1 MDVRVEMCVTCG
13 RPIGGRY
20 CADCGEQA
28 PHEHSYSLR
37 HFFEDAL
44 ENLIHLDGRVFRSF
58 RALLVAPGQLPSD
71 FLRGRRK
78 PYMGPVHMFLVA
90 NLIYFILQPFS
101 GFVPFT
107 TPLDVQTRAFV
118 WSGLANRMVS
128 ARLESRS
135 LSREDYRHRFN
146 ETAHLQGKTLVII
159 MVPLFAVAAW
169 VMYRRARPFFVEH
182 LVFSFYAFAFL
193 LLWIG
198 LTAVLETR
206 LIAVSVHH
214 GYRPS
219 GSLIELGSSA
229 ATLVPF
235 AVYLYLA
242 SRRAYRERVGLTVL
256 KTASLAAWLIAV
268 VMAYRMILFF
278 TTFFAT

>member
-1 MDVRVEMCVTCG
+1 MDVRVETCVTCS
-13 RPIGGRY
+13 RPVAGRY
-20 CADCGEQA
+20 CSDCGEQA

-37 HFFEDAL
+37 HFFEEAL

-58 RALLVAPGQLPSD
+58 RALLLAPGQLPSD

-78 PYMGPVHMFLVA
+78 PYMGPVHIFLVA

-107 TPLDVQTRAFV
+107 TPLDIQTRAFV

-135 LSREDYRHRFN
+135 LKREDYRHTFD

-159 MVPLFAVAAW
+159 MVPLFALAAW
-169 VMYRRARPFFVEH
+169 AMYRRARPFFVEH
-182 LVFSFYAFAFL
+182 LVFAFYAFAFL
-193 LLWIG
+193 LIWIG
-198 LTAVLETR
+198 VTAVLETR

-214 GYRPS
+214 GYRPG
-219 GSLIELGSSA
+219 GSLIETGSSL
-229 ATLVPF
+229 ATVVPF

-242 SRRAYRERVGLTVL
+242 SRRTYGQSVGMTLL

-278 TTFFAT
+278 TTFYAT

>member
-1 MDVRVEMCVTCG
+1 MDVRVEICVTCG
-13 RPIGGRY
+13 RPMAGHF
-20 CADCGEQA
+20 CAECGERA

-37 HFFEDAL
+37 HFFEEAL
-44 ENLIHLDGRVFRSF
+44 ENLAHLDGRVVRSF
-58 RALLVAPGQLPSD
+58 RALLTAPGRLPSD

-90 NLIYFILQPFS
+90 NLIFFILQPFS

-107 TPLDVQTRAFV
+107 TPLNIQTREFV
-118 WSGLANRMVS
+118 WSGLADRMVS

-135 LSREDYRHRFN
+135 TTRDAYRHRFD

-159 MVPLFAVAAW
+159 MVPLFALAAW
-169 VMYRRARPFFVEH
+169 AMYRRARPFYVEH

-193 LLWIG
+193 LLWMG
-198 LTAVLETR
+198 VTGVLETR
-206 LIAVSVHH
+206 LIALSAHH
-214 GYRPS
+214 GYRPG
-219 GSLIELGSSA
+219 GSLIEVGSSV

-235 AVYLYLA
+235 AVYLYFA
-242 SRRAYRERVGLTVL
+242 SRRAYGHGVGMTLL
-256 KTASLAAWLIAV
+256 KTASLAVWLIAV
-268 VMAYRMILFF
+268 LMVYRMILFF